1 MTRARTGLIK
11 KALRIVRMTSNI
23 VSEADLK
30 NRLSKGDFD
39 AFHMLFDDYYPK
51 SKAFISALIKDE
63 KAAEDLCQ
71 DIFMKIWNLRETLP
85 EIRSVKSWIYRMSR
99 SSALN
104 YLRDR
109 KRLFQI
115 TDLSIAGSDDV
126 EGNYAEK
133 EKELIIRMYVDSMP
147 AQRRRVFSMSR
158 YQGISNAKI
167 AEKLGISKKTVENH
181 LNLALKGIRE
191 LALTLTFF
199 L

>member
-51 SKAFISALIKDE
+51 SKAFISALINDE

-99 SSALN
+99 NSALN

-115 TDLSIAGSDDV
+115 TVLSIAGSDDV
-126 EGNYAEK
+126 EENYAEK

>member
-1 MTRARTGLIK
+1 M
-11 KALRIVRMTSNI
+11 
-23 VSEADLK
+23 
-30 NRLSKGDFD
+30 
-39 AFHMLFDDYYPK
+39 
-51 SKAFISALIKDE
+51 
-63 KAAEDLCQ
+63 
-71 DIFMKIWNLRETLP
+71 P

-99 SSALN
+99 NSALN

>member
-99 SSALN
+99 NSALN

-126 EGNYAEK
+126 EENYAEK
-133 EKELIIRMYVDSMP
+133 EKELIIRRYGDSMP